1 MRAIS
6 VLAALLLGAYALY
19 FGAIIVTFAVDA
31 WRREWGFD
39 WPLAMTLLMVPAPF
53 AALAA
58 ILTGRWRVVAALW
71 CAPPTLFFAA
81 LSYQPSRFAAMPPW
95 EMASFLAVLGA
106 PAILSAWL
114 VVALP
119 LLDRRPE
126 AAGAPR
132 APWRRRR

>member
-6 VLAALLLGAYALY
+6 ILAALSLGAYALY
-19 FGAIIVTFAVDA
+19 FGAMIVTFAVDA

-39 WPLAMTLLMVPAPF
+39 WPLATTLLMVPAPF
-53 AALAA
+53 AALAS
-58 ILTGRWRVVAALW
+58 ILAGRWRIVAALW
-71 CAPPTLFFAA
+71 CAPPALFFAA
-81 LSYQPSRFAAMPPW
+81 LSYQPSRFTAMPPS

-119 LLDRRPE
+119 LLARRPE

-132 APWRRRR
+132 APWRKRR